1 MHDLLQ
7 FLCSDIQWKIRKTMA
22 LSIYVIALIIGREL
36 TTNDLVPIYLGFFK
50 DLDEVKVE
58 ALRIF
63 HNFLTVV
70 DFDVHENLVLRLGDC
85 LKTDSTANWR
95 VREELA
101 KQVLILIKTY
111 GLKYNVNCMIY
122 LTGIAVMLLTDKVNS
137 VRMIALDAVNIY
149 FLHVLLT
156 SF

>member
-22 LSIYVIALIIGREL
+22 LSIHVVALIIGHEL
-36 TTNDLVPIYLGFFK
+36 TTKDLVPIFLGFFK
-50 DLDEVKVE
+50 DLDQVKVE

-63 HNFLTVV
+63 HKFLTVV
-70 DFDVHENLVLRLGDC
+70 NFEMHEKLVLRLGDC

-101 KQVLILIKTY
+101 KQVLLLIGRY
-111 GLKYNVNCMIY
+111 GEKYNANCMIY

-137 VRMIALDAVNIY
+137 VRLIALDAVS
-149 FLHVLLT
+149 FLCSKIRLDIG
-156 SF
+156 